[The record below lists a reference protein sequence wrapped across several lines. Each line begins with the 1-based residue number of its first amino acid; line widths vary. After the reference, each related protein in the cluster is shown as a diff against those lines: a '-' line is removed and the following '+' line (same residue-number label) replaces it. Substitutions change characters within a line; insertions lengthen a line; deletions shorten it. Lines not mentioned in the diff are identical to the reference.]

1 VFHYNPLKLPQLLAS
16 RAGPYLGGQLY
27 GYLALETMSTTLGS
41 SSKPIQSIRNVSP
54 REVGSRDNDKD
65 RDLLHARCICNYV
78 SIDSTTTKSV
88 RVYSIVRREIANNMY
103 YKLTIRY
110 RNHIIRHSLFASFA
124 FARPFSRIVSIAFA
138 IMITSFSSSTFLS
151 D

>member
-1 VFHYNPLKLPQLLAS
+1 
-16 RAGPYLGGQLY
+16 
-27 GYLALETMSTTLGS
+27 MSTTLGS

-65 RDLLHARCICNYV
+65 RDLLHAGCICNYV
-78 SIDSTTTKSV
+78 SIDSTTIKSV

-110 RNHIIRHSLFASFA
+110 RKSHNLTFTLCLF
-124 FARPFSRIVSIAFA
+124 RLR
-138 IMITSFSSSTFLS
+138 STFLP
-151 D
+151 DRVDCICHHDYFL